1 MYEFQK
7 YALHESVV
15 IVLHFAIDGTSSV
28 WVQSLA

>member
-7 YALHESVV
+7 YALHEPIV
-15 IVLHFAIDGTSSV
+15 IVLHYDGTSVV